1 MLGLLSQPRRNGPR
15 KRNAIMIIPVI
26 CRACW
31 FSVLAIFISR
41 VVGFRGF
48 GWLCGVLGVL
58 RFVWRVF

>member
-1 MLGLLSQPRRNGPR
+1 
-15 KRNAIMIIPVI
+15 MIIPVI